1 MSDATHDTKGA
12 EMAEASP
19 GQKFQELRTRYIAG
33 LPDRMGKLGDSWNRL
48 LYVSWNPK
56 ALEFMYQSAHKLTG
70 SGATF
75 QFPEISN
82 TARILEEQLQVLL
95 AKSDAT
101 STERQQIENSLKALE
116 RAIEEASRA
125 GPNNEMPAFVSQTV
139 MEKHQTHRIAVI
151 EDDEHQAAYLK
162 NWLEQQGYYAET
174 FEDPETYTQRIG
186 GHFHHLILL
195 DISFP
200 QDALEGIDWLE
211 RMKCQAGTNTPV
223 IMMSARSDM
232 VARMRALRAG
242 ADIYLTKPI
251 DMGVLEKRIH
261 QLLDNARPVQ
271 PRVLWVDDDT
281 DLLAYYKSMLS
292 EEGYEV
298 EGLSQPVRVLER
310 IEQFQPDAIVLD
322 HDMPGCQGIELA
334 KVLRQ
339 DADYMTIP
347 ILFVSASPEAR
358 ELLEQH
364 SIAGNDFFQKPL
376 ENELFLSSLRRH
388 LMNAKLIA
396 ARINLISQRKES
408 RGLQNYDY
416 FLTELVDLLAKIESD
431 QQDQAHYLVQASVD
445 RHEYLRA
452 QHGARAMAN
461 LSARMEKHFAEQLAV
476 GDSGCALGG
485 GSFLFLVTARAADDC
500 KTFLERFH
508 HKLNNPAWAIENT
521 SDPVTLS
528 LGALTLNH
536 AMDEDK
542 ALIEVEKACSKAMQS
557 GSNNLIWQQA
567 TERPPESRLDDHIKE
582 LIAAQAF
589 KLHYQPIVNMET
601 GGTLF
606 EALVR
611 LVDEDNAVY
620 LPGQFLPWLPEGS
633 RGPFYAL
640 DRWVIQHAVEG
651 LTHLDGKASA
661 SYSVSVKLSSP
672 MVDVEHLLTVLSSAI
687 RENRI
692 KGNRR
697 IYLALSSPTVLKD
710 VPRAKK
716 IAKLVQAMGCGLVIE
731 HVATDTASV
740 ELLKELGSVD
750 FVKLVPALGASAQQT
765 PALEQLLHQ
774 LKSAFSS
781 NLQIVVTGVE
791 DAKALSWFWERG
803 IRNFQG
809 YFIQEPKGAMNYEL

>member
-1 MSDATHDTKGA
+1 
-12 EMAEASP
+12 MAEANP
-19 GQKFQELRTRYIAG
+19 GQKLQELRSRYIAG
-33 LPDRMGKLGDSWNRL
+33 LPDRVGELRDSWNRL
-48 LYVSWNPK
+48 LHVSWNSK

-82 TARILEEQLQVLL
+82 TARILEEQLQALL

-101 STERQQIENSLKALE
+101 STERQHIENSLKALE
-116 RAIEEASRA
+116 RATEEASRA
-125 GPNNEMPAFVSQTV
+125 APNTEMTAFASKADVGSRQTY
-139 MEKHQTHRIAVI
+139 RIAVI
-151 EDDEHQAAYLK
+151 EDDGNQAAYLK
-162 NWLEQQGYYAET
+162 NWLEQQGYCAET
-174 FEDPETYTQRIG
+174 FEDPDTYTRRTDGQ
-186 GHFHHLILL
+186 FHHLILL

-200 QDALEGIDWLE
+200 QGALEGIGWLE
-211 RMKCQAGTNTPV
+211 RMKYQAGSNTPV
-223 IMMSARSDM
+223 IIMSARSDM

-242 ADIYLTKPI
+242 ADIYLTKPV
-251 DMGVLEKRIH
+251 DMGVLKKRIH
-261 QLLDNARPVQ
+261 QLLENTPLTR

-281 DLLAYYKSMLS
+281 DLLGYYETMLS

-339 DADYMTIP
+339 DANYMAIP
-347 ILFVSASPEAR
+347 ILFVSASTEAR

-364 SIAGNDFFQKPL
+364 SIAGNDFFRKPL
-376 ENELFLSSLRRH
+376 NNERFLNSLHRH
-388 LMNAKLIA
+388 LINAKLIA
-396 ARINLISQRKES
+396 ARINLVSQRKES
-408 RGLQNYDY
+408 RSLHNHDY
-416 FLTELVDLLAKIESD
+416 FLTELVDLLAGIESGRE
-431 QQDQAHYLVQASVD
+431 DQAHYLVQANID
-445 RHEYLRA
+445 RQEYLLA

-461 LSARMEKHFAEQLAV
+461 LSARMEKHFAQQLAV
-476 GDSGCALGG
+476 GDSGCALGN
-485 GSFLFLVTARAADDC
+485 GSFLFRVAAPAADDGRV
-500 KTFLERFH
+500 FLERFH
-508 HKLNNPAWAIENT
+508 HTLNNPAWAIENT
-521 SDPVTLS
+521 ADAVTLS

-536 AMDEDK
+536 ALDEDK
-542 ALIEVEKACSKAMQS
+542 ALIEVKKACSKALQS
-557 GSNNLIWQQA
+557 GSNKLIWQQA
-567 TERPPESRLDDHIKE
+567 PERPLESRLDDRIKE

-601 GGTLF
+601 GDTLF

-611 LVDEDNAVY
+611 LVDENNAVY
-620 LPGQFLPWLPEGS
+620 LPGQFLPWLPGGN
-633 RGPFYAL
+633 RDPFYAL
-640 DRWVIQHAVEG
+640 DRWVIQHAVED
-651 LTHLDGKASA
+651 LTHLEGKASA
-661 SYSVSVKLSSP
+661 SYSVCVKLSSP

-740 ELLKELGSVD
+740 DLIKELDSVD
-750 FVKLVPALGASAQQT
+750 LVKLAPTLGASAQQT
-765 PALEQLLHQ
+765 PALKDLLGQ
-774 LKSAFSS
+774 LKAALSS
-781 NLQIVVTGVE
+781 SRKIVVTGVE
-791 DAKALSWFWERG
+791 DAKALSWFWEQG

-809 YFIQEPKGAMNYEL
+809 YFIQEPKGAMSYEL

>member
-1 MSDATHDTKGA
+1 MS
-12 EMAEASP
+12 EASP
-19 GQKFQELRTRYIAG
+19 GQKLQELRTRYIAG
-33 LPDRMGKLGDSWNRL
+33 LPNRMGELGDSWNRL
-48 LYVSWNPK
+48 LHVSWNPK
-56 ALEFMYQSAHKLTG
+56 ALEFMHQSAHKLTG

-116 RAIEEASRA
+116 RAIEDASRA
-125 GPNNEMPAFVSQTV
+125 GPDNEMPVFVSKTV
-139 MEKHQTHRIAVI
+139 IEKHQPLRIAVI
-151 EDDEHQAAYLK
+151 EDDENQAAYLK

-174 FEDPETYTQRIG
+174 FEDPETYTRRTD

-200 QDALEGIDWLE
+200 QGALEGIGWLE

-223 IMMSARSDM
+223 IMMSTRSDM

-261 QLLDNARPVQ
+261 QLLENARPAR

-281 DLLAYYKSMLS
+281 DLLAYYESILS

-310 IEQFQPDAIVLD
+310 IEQFQPDAIILD

-339 DADYMTIP
+339 DANYMTIP

-358 ELLEQH
+358 DLLEQH

-376 ENELFLSSLRRH
+376 DIELFLSSLHRH
-388 LMNAKLIA
+388 LTNAKLIA
-396 ARINLISQRKES
+396 ARINLVSQRKES
-408 RGLQNYDY
+408 RGLQNHDY
-416 FLTELVDLLAKIESD
+416 FLTELVDLLARIESD
-431 QQDQAHYLVQASVD
+431 QADQAHYLVQASVD

-485 GSFLFLVTARAADDC
+485 GSFLFWVTAHAADDGRAA
-500 KTFLERFH
+500 LERFH
-508 HKLNNPAWAIENT
+508 YNLNNPAWTLENAP
-521 SDPVTLS
+521 DPVTLS
-528 LGALTLNH
+528 LGVLTLNH

-542 ALIEVEKACSKAMQS
+542 ALIEAEKACSEAMQS
-557 GSNNLIWQQA
+557 GSNKLIWQQA
-567 TERPPESRLDDHIKE
+567 PERPPESKLNERITE
-582 LIAAQAF
+582 LLAAQAF
-589 KLHYQPIVNMET
+589 KLYYQPIVNMET
-601 GGTLF
+601 GDTLF

-640 DRWVIQHAVEG
+640 DRWVIQHAVED
-651 LTHLDGKASA
+651 LTHLEGKASA

-672 MVDVEHLLTVLSSAI
+672 MVDVEHLLTVLSGAI

-716 IAKLVQAMGCGLVIE
+716 IAKLVQSMGCGLVIE

-740 ELLKELGSVD
+740 DLIKELDSVD
-750 FVKLVPALGASAQQT
+750 LVKLAPTLGASDQQT
-765 PALEQLLHQ
+765 PALEDLLSQ
-774 LKSAFSS
+774 LKAALSS
-781 NLQIVVTGVE
+781 SQKIVVTGVE
-791 DAKALSWFWERG
+791 DAKVLSWFWEQG

-809 YFIQEPKGAMNYEL
+809 YFIQEPKGAMSYEL